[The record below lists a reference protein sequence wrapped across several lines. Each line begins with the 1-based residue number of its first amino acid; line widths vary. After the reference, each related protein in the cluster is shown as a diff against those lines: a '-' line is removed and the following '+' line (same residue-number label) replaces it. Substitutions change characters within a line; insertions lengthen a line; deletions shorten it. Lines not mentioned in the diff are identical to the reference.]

1 MSIEE
6 LSAKDCEFADNVIK
20 FCSERNQELM
30 KLIVEIDRI
39 TLEEWKL
46 RFHEKCQAATTKTSE
61 WIEKMTATEEEWI
74 KNAVE
79 DYAKKLRSRNEETL
93 TRLAKNGK
101 KTQEYL
107 EGLRLKFEISAKESI
122 CMETERLIGQNVQT
136 KLRNLASI
144 QGQERFAKTEEA
156 FIASYLKEEQ
166 ELIQRFQHSTNISD
180 EILRKNIQEADE
192 QFRESLVKEI
202 SSAEFPQSKF
212 FLLVAIRD
220 KKRQE
225 QIESWY
231 LQREQD
237 FNKIIER
244 AKEDSTTI
252 LNQLDTEF
260 KALFNIIPDQV

>member
-6 LSAKDCEFADNVIK
+6 LAVKDCEFADSVIN
-20 FCSERNQELM
+20 FCSERSQELV

-46 RFHEKCQAATTKTSE
+46 KFHEKCQATTTKTTE
-61 WIEKMTATEEEWI
+61 WIEKMTASEQEWI

-107 EGLRLKFEISAKESI
+107 EGLRLKFEISAKELI
-122 CMETERLIGQNVQT
+122 GMETERLISQNVQT
-136 KLRNLASI
+136 KLRNLALI
-144 QGQERFAKTEEA
+144 QGQDRFAKAEEA

-166 ELIQRFQHSTNISD
+166 ELIQRFQHSANISD

-192 QFRESLVKEI
+192 QFRESLVKDI
-202 SSAEFPQSKF
+202 ASADFPQSKF
-212 FLLVAIRD
+212 FLHVAIRD

-225 QIESWY
+225 QVESWY
-231 LQREQD
+231 LQREED

-244 AKEDSTTI
+244 AKEDSAKA

-260 KALFNIIPDQV
+260 KALFNIMPAQV